1 MKSSFGNYVVQ
12 KALKVSNEENR
23 NKLVETILN
32 NIEKLNERKLI
43 DKWKKIV
50 SNSKG
55 ICLSPCEDYNYNNN
69 NSINLSPNNS
79 FGSLNSNCSN
89 RSFNIKNTNMNI
101 NNLNINNFNNN
112 RLIVPNIAFSK
123 SQTGSPTNLKNDHM
137 KKYFN

>member
-12 KALKVSNEENR
+12 KALKVSNEENK

-55 ICLSPCEDYNYNNN
+55 ICLSPCEEYNYNN

-79 FGSLNSNCSN
+79 FGSYNSNCSN

-101 NNLNINNFNNN
+101 NNFNNN
-112 RLIVPNIAFSK
+112 HLIVPYIAFSK
-123 SQTGSPTNLKNDHM
+123 SQNGSPTNLKNDQM
-137 KKYFN
+137 KKYFY